1 MKEYRLFPYECSVNG
16 YFWLKNELARPV
28 FVYCKMKKNHM
39 LILFL
44 SAAKAAIKI
53 NLQRKAFIKERI
65 VWCGFSNLKG
75 IKNEI

>member
-1 MKEYRLFPYECSVNG
+1 
-16 YFWLKNELARPV
+16 
-28 FVYCKMKKNHM
+28 MKKNHM

-44 SAAKAAIKI
+44 SAVKAAIKI